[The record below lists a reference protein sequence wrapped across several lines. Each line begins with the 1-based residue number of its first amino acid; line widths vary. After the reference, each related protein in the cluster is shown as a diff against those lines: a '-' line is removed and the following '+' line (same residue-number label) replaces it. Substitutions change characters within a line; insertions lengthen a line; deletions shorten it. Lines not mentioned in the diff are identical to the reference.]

1 MMTIFYGDAIVV
13 VVIKVGVGMEG
24 GGGWW
29 WWWWRSD
36 KVMVVITI

>member
-24 GGGWW
+24 G
-29 WWWWRSD
+29 
-36 KVMVVITI
+36 VVVVVEE

>member
-24 GGGWW
+24 GGVGG
-29 WWWWRSD
+29 
-36 KVMVVITI
+36 VVVEE

>member
-24 GGGWW
+24 GWW
-29 WWWWRSD
+29 W
-36 KVMVVITI
+36 